1 MIDRGK
7 NLKMQKMHEVNL
19 MQLKKS
25 IVLGLMIFATALMFS
40 PFNVSAKDL
49 SDEKYQVREAQK
61 EYDKANQDYQVL
73 SDTVKELEKRALQQ
87 SQQLETLKKGLPAKE
102 DRLNKAQ
109 KALEEKQV
117 VLDKAWEENKK

>member
-1 MIDRGK
+1 M
-7 NLKMQKMHEVNL
+7 LEVNL

-25 IVLGLMIFATALMFS
+25 ICLGLMTFAMTLICS
-40 PFNVSAKDL
+40 PFNASAKDL

-61 EYDKANQDYQVL
+61 EYDKANQEYQVL
-73 SDTVKELEKRALQQ
+73 NDTVKELEKRVVQQ
-87 SQQLETLKKGLPAKE
+87 SQQLETLKKNLPAKE

-109 KALEEKQV
+109 KALQEKQV